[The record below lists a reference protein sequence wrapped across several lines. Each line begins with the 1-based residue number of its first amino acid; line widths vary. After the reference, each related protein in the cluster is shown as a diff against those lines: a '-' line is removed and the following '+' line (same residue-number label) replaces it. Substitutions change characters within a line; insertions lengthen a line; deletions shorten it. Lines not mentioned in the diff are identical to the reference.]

1 MSVLTG
7 VRPDDREPTALRLG
21 AMLARSAGDDLLV
34 CTVAPAAWPAGVGRV
49 DAEYQESLA
58 RIAQETLGRARAGCP
73 ADLRADYVAVRA
85 RSVPA
90 GLLEVATRRGAGT
103 IVVGSSSAGVLGHV
117 AVGSV
122 AEWLLH
128 SSPLPLAF
136 APRGYRCRPDAVV
149 TRVTAAFGGAPGSA
163 DLVVAAA
170 RVAAQMGAS
179 LRIASFAVRR
189 RTMLTAG
196 VGSRAEDAV
205 VAEWVRGA
213 EEAQRGVLGRV
224 ADLPVA
230 PHDMT
235 TVVGYGHDWAQ
246 ALEEVEW
253 RDGDVLVVGSSSA
266 GPAARVFLGS
276 HGSKIVRHAPVP
288 VVVVPRAAVTDLLD
302 PAAAGA

>member
-1 MSVLTG
+1 MSVLAG
-7 VRPDDREPTALRLG
+7 VRPDDREPTAVRLG
-21 AMLARSAGDDLLV
+21 AMLARSAGEDLVV
-34 CTVAPAAWPAGVGRV
+34 CTVVPSAWPAGVGRI
-49 DAEYQESLA
+49 DAEYQEYLDG
-58 RIAQETLGRARAGCP
+58 IATEALDRARTGCP
-73 ADLRADYVAVRA
+73 SDLRADYVALHA

-90 GLLEVATRRGAGT
+90 GLLDVAARREVSTV
-103 IVVGSSSAGVLGHV
+103 VVGSSSAGMLGHV

-170 RVAAQMGAS
+170 RVAARMGAS
-179 LRIASFAVRR
+179 LRVASFAVRR
-189 RTMLTAG
+189 RTILTAG

-213 EEAQRGVLGRV
+213 GEAQRDVLRQI

-230 PHDMT
+230 PHDVT
-235 TVVGYGHDWAQ
+235 TVVGYGHGWGP
-246 ALEEVEW
+246 ALEDVEW

-266 GPAARVFLGS
+266 GPAARVFLGA

-288 VVVVPRAAVTDLLD
+288 VVVVPRSAVTDLLD
-302 PAAAGA
+302 APPPAE